1 MLSISI
7 GVMGLMNV
15 EMALQ
20 RRIVLVML
28 ILLIAACSNPVETL
42 SPEPTETSTATLTPT
57 ASQTPTATSTYT
69 PTPSSTPTP
78 TPHPLTITSM
88 RERSYPGSKIT
99 IVETLT
105 PGANYN
111 RYIASYQSEGLTI
124 YALLTIPKGEK
135 PPNGWP
141 VIIFNH
147 GYIAPDEYRTTER
160 YVAYVDWL
168 ARSGYIVFRSD
179 YRGHANSE
187 GEANGAYG
195 SPDYTVDVLNA
206 VASMAQFP
214 DADPNRIGMWGHSM
228 GGYITL
234 RSMVIDENIKVG
246 VIWAGVVGS
255 YPDLFNRG
263 TRTPI
268 PDATPGFRGLWRNEL
283 VDTYGSPE
291 VNPEFWNSIS
301 ANAYLADLSGPVQLH
316 HGTGDETVPVVNS
329 EILYQQIVDAGK
341 TAELYLYPG
350 DNHNLS
356 NSFSLAM
363 QRTIEFF
370 DRYLKDS

>member
-1 MLSISI
+1 MEMNSLKSSLHWFII
-7 GVMGLMNV
+7 VIFGL
-15 EMALQ
+15 LT
-20 RRIVLVML
+20 
-28 ILLIAACSNPVETL
+28 AACTNQMEILTPVPTT
-42 SPEPTETSTATLTPT
+42 TETSTASLTPT
-57 ASQTPTATSTYT
+57 SSLTPTPTATYT
-69 PTPSSTPTP
+69 PIPSNTPTP

-88 RERSYPGSKIT
+88 RDRIYPGSQIT
-99 IVETLT
+99 IVETLS
-105 PGANYN
+105 PGANYH
-111 RYIASYQSEGLTI
+111 RYIASYLSDGLTI
-124 YALLTIPKGEK
+124 YALLTIPNGEK

-147 GYIAPDEYRTTER
+147 GYIPPDEYQTTER

-187 GEANGAYG
+187 GEARGAYS
-195 SPDYTVDVLNA
+195 SPDYTIDVLNA

-214 DADPNRIGMWGHSM
+214 EADPDRIGMWGHSM
-228 GGYITL
+228 GGYIVL
-234 RSMVIDENIKVG
+234 RAMVIDERIKAG

-263 TRTPI
+263 TQTPI
-268 PDATPGFRGLWRNEL
+268 PDATPRFRGIWRSEL
-283 VDTYGSPE
+283 VEIYGSPE
-291 VNPEFWNSIS
+291 ENPEFWDSIS
-301 ANAYLADLSGPVQLH
+301 ANAYLEDLSGPVQLH
-316 HGTGDETVPVVNS
+316 HGTGDETVPVANS
-329 EILYQQIVDAGK
+329 EMLYQQILDAGK
-341 TAELYLYPG
+341 SVELYLYPN

-370 DRYLKDS
+370 NTYLKDS